1 MFIVLKKD
9 EDGTEQVL
17 NIFYGEDQHLI
28 SISSW
33 IKEYIKEDIEVKK
46 NETPLTKTSLDGKV
60 SEENRKYKEIN
71 YEIVDE
77 KSFFKLIK
85 KTKAIKKG
93 YIYNSSE
100 RVSRDLYSIRILE
113 CNSNKIIFLENSDH
127 FNNIN
132 KEINNRVLKTLDK
145 ESLYQVL
152 QKIQIGIYT
161 KKQWN
166 SSEYNGLVSET
177 LKTFKKDMYSSIA
190 KKMKRFGKKNIGQVP
205 DNFSNRNQFCIL
217 ESLKKDI
224 NN

>member
-1 MFIVLKKD
+1 MFIVLKKK

-17 NIFYGEDQHLI
+17 NIFYGEDEHLI
-28 SISSW
+28 SIGKW
-33 IKEYIKEDIEVKK
+33 IQEYIKEDIEVKR
-46 NETPLTKTSLDGKV
+46 NET
-60 SEENRKYKEIN
+60 SEENKKYKEIN

-77 KSFFKLIK
+77 KSCFKLVK

-100 RVSRDLYSIRILE
+100 RVARDLYSIRILE
-113 CNSNKIIFLENSDH
+113 CNSNKIIFLENSDQ

-132 KEINNRVLKTLDK
+132 REINNRVLKTLDK

-152 QKIQIGIYT
+152 QKIQTGIYT

-177 LKTFKKDMYSSIA
+177 VKTFKKDMYSSIA
-190 KKMKRFGKKNIGQVP
+190 KKMKRFGKKNIGQAQVPLTKTSLDGKVP
-205 DNFSNRNQFCIL
+205 DKEINFVY
-217 ESLKKDI
+217 
-224 NN
+224 

>member
-33 IKEYIKEDIEVKK
+33 IKEYIKEDIEVKR
-46 NETPLTKTSLDGKV
+46 NET

-190 KKMKRFGKKNIGQVP
+190 KKMKRFGKKNNGQV
-205 DNFSNRNQFCIL
+205 S
-217 ESLKKDI
+217 
-224 NN
+224 

>member
-1 MFIVLKKD
+1 MFIVLKKN

-17 NIFYGEDQHLI
+17 NIFYGQDEHLI
-28 SISSW
+28 SIGKW
-33 IKEYIKEDIEVKK
+33 IKQYINEDIEIRKSEV
-46 NETPLTKTSLDGKV
+46 T
-60 SEENRKYKEIN
+60 SEENKKFKEIH

-77 KSFFKLIK
+77 QSCFKLIK

-100 RVSRDLYSIRILE
+100 RVTRDLYSIRIFE
-113 CNSNKIIFLENSDH
+113 CNSNKIIFLENSEH

-132 KEINNRVLKTLDK
+132 REINNRVLKTLDK

-152 QKIQIGIYT
+152 QKIQTGIYT

-177 LKTFKKDMYSSIA
+177 VKTFKKDMYSSIA
-190 KKMKRFGKKNIGQVP
+190 KKMKRFGKKNNGHVP
-205 DNFSNRNQFCIL
+205 DNFTNRNQFCKL
-217 ESLKKDI
+217 ESLSERYE
-224 NN
+224 